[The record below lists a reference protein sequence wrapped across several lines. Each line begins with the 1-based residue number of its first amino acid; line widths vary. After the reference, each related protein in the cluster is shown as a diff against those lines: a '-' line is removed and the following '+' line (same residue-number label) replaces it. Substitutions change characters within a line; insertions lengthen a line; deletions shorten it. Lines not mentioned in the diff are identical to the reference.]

1 MQIVRS
7 VDELRAA
14 MAPWRQAGVRSALV
28 PTMGALHDGHLSLVR
43 AAGAQA
49 DKTVASIFVNPTQFA
64 PHEDFTTYPRDEE
77 RDLTLLRAAGVDLVF
92 MPGVTDMYGESDRT
106 KVEVQG
112 LSQILEGQFRPH
124 FFIGVATVCAK
135 LLIQSMP
142 DVAVFGEKDYQQLCV
157 IRAMAR
163 DLHLPVEIVG
173 GETIR
178 EPDGLAMSSR
188 NTYLSNTERTL
199 APKLYQEIQG
209 VASRIADGGPVE
221 DACAQASGELD
232 RAGFKSVDY
241 VAVRDAE
248 TLDSPTPGRA
258 MRVLAAAWLGKT
270 RLIDNIPVPPLRN
283 AA

>member
-1 MQIVRS
+1 MQIARS

-14 MAPWRQAGVRSALV
+14 MAPWRKDDLRSALV
-28 PTMGALHDGHLSLVR
+28 PTMGALHNGHMSLVK
-43 AAGAQA
+43 AAAAQA

-77 RDLTLLRAAGVDLVF
+77 RDLAMLRAAGVDLVF
-92 MPGVTDMYGESDRT
+92 LPGVTEMYGETDRT

-135 LLIQSMP
+135 LLIQTMP
-142 DVAVFGEKDYQQLCV
+142 DIAVFGEKDYQQLCV

-173 GETIR
+173 GETVR

-188 NTYLSNTERTL
+188 NAYLSNTERTL
-199 APKLYQEIQG
+199 APRLHQEIQG
-209 VASRIADGGPVE
+209 VAARIAAGGPVE
-221 DACAQASGELD
+221 DACAQASGQLD

-241 VAVRDAE
+241 VVVRDAE

-270 RLIDNIPVPPLRN
+270 RLIDNIPVPSVRK